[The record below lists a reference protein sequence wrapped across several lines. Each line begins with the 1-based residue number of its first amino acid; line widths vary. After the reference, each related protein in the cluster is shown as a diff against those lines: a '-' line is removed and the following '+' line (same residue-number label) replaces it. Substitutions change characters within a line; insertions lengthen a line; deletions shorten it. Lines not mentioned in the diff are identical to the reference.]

1 MTDLHAMRHSA
12 AHVMAQ
18 AIKELY
24 PNAQFAFGP
33 ETEDGFYY
41 DVKIPDGALKQED
54 LGKIEKI
61 MQRIQ
66 KAKKPFER
74 AEMSRGE
81 ALELFKAQDFKIRA
95 LNDLLKNEAS
105 VSTYTQDGFTD
116 LCRGP
121 HVENTGQIGAF
132 SIDRIAGS
140 YWLGDSKNEP
150 LQRVYGLCFATRDE
164 LKEYKTMLEE
174 ARKRD
179 HRETG
184 KKLDLFSFHDEGP
197 GFVFWHAKG
206 LRVFNMLLDYIR
218 SLYATQGAQEIKTP
232 EVLSV
237 ELWHQSGHYE
247 NYRDSMYFTTVE
259 DREYA
264 VKPMNCPGAILIYK
278 EALRSFRDLP
288 LRLMEMGHVH
298 RFELSGVLHGL
309 FRARAFTQDDGHL
322 FCAPEQIE
330 QEISLFVD
338 AVMSTYKVF
347 GFDDITIYIATRPE
361 HSMGSEEIWETATNA
376 LKVPLEKKGIPY
388 KIKEGEGAFYGPKIE
403 FNVKDCIKRNWQL
416 GTIQV
421 DFSMP
426 ERFGLEYVGSDG
438 GRHRPVLLHRAIL
451 GSLERFL
458 GIYIEHVSGNF
469 PVWLA
474 PVQVMLL
481 PVTDNQN
488 GYCGELSRQLAAAG
502 IRAEVDYASER
513 VNKKIRNAQL
523 VKVPYMLI
531 IGEKE
536 AAAKNL
542 SVRLRSGETV
552 NEIPV
557 DRFVAAVKG
566 LAASRAAAL
575 WDEPLAPPPQRAEA

>member
-1 MTDLHAMRHSA
+1 MTELHAMRHSA

-74 AEMSRGE
+74 KEIPREE
-81 ALELFKAQDFKIRA
+81 ALALFKDQSFKVKA
-95 LNDLLKNEAS
+95 LEGLLKDEQS
-105 VSTYTQDGFTD
+105 VSLYTQDAFTD

-121 HVENTGQIGAF
+121 HVEHTGQIGAF

-140 YWLGDSKNEP
+140 YWLGDSKNEA
-150 LQRVYGLCFATRDE
+150 LQRVYGLCFATREE

-184 KKLDLFSFHDEGP
+184 RKLDLFSFHDEGP
-197 GFVFWHAKG
+197 GFVFWHPKG
-206 LRVFNMLLDYIR
+206 LRLFNMLIEHIR
-218 SLYATQGAQEIKTP
+218 SLYLRQEALEIRTP
-232 EVLSV
+232 EILSV
-237 ELWHQSGHYE
+237 DLWHQSGHYD
-247 NYRDSMYFTTVE
+247 NYRDNMYFTTVE
-259 DREYA
+259 EREYA
-264 VKPMNCPGAILIYK
+264 VKPMNCPGAILTYK
-278 EALRSFRDLP
+278 TALRSFRDLP

-330 QEISLFVD
+330 QEIALFVD
-338 AVMSTYKVF
+338 AVMETYRVF
-347 GFDDITIYIATRPE
+347 GFDDVTIYIATRPE
-361 HSMGSEEIWETATNA
+361 HSIGSDEIWETAINA

-421 DFSMP
+421 DFAMP

-438 GRHRPVLLHRAIL
+438 ARHRPVMLHRAIL

-474 PVQVMLL
+474 PLQVAIL
-481 PVTDNQN
+481 PVTDAQN
-488 GYCGELSRQLAAAG
+488 GYCQELRGQLAALG
-502 IRAEVDYASER
+502 LRAEADLESER
-513 VNKKIRNAQL
+513 INKKIRNAQL
-523 VKVPYMLI
+523 QKVPYMLI

-536 AAAKNL
+536 ATAGQV

-552 NEIPV
+552 NGIPLE
-557 DRFVAAVKG
+557 RFTAAVKG
-566 LAASRAAAL
+566 LAAARSAAL
-575 WDEPLAPPPQRAEA
+575 WDEPLPPPPSRSEA